1 MPQTSLHTPLGAIT
15 LSEEDGTIVAL
26 DWGQGRDREETP
38 LLRRAADQL
47 QDYMD
52 GLRTGFD
59 LPLNPMGS
67 PFRQRVWAA
76 LRDIPHGETLSYA
89 DLARRLG
96 TASRAIGGAN
106 GANPI
111 PIIIPCHRVI
121 AAGGAIGGYSG
132 EGGVATKRWLLAL
145 ERRARRA
152 VPSAQGLVQADLL
165 DPPPRPGPAPR
176 GPEAS

>member
-1 MPQTSLHTPLGAIT
+1 MPQTFIHTPLGTIT
-15 LSEEDGTIVAL
+15 LSEEDGALVAL

-38 LLRRAADQL
+38 ILRQAADQL

-59 LPLNPMGS
+59 LPLRPMGS
-67 PFRQRVWAA
+67 PFRQRVWQA
-76 LRDIPHGETLSYA
+76 LREIPHGETRSYA
-89 DLARRLG
+89 DLARSLG

-121 AAGGAIGGYSG
+121 GAGGMIGGYTG
-132 EGGVATKRWLLAL
+132 EGGIATKRWLLAL
-145 ERRARRA
+145 ERRTRRA
-152 VPSAQGLVQADLL
+152 DPASPDLL
-165 DPPPRPGPAPR
+165 DDPALSLQRGCAAR
-176 GPEAS
+176 GPEES